1 MDQSVDYIY
10 YSNTEELFLPESLS
24 LAARGAGVAAVPAEL
39 TVCYHAVSQQPK
51 PPRTKQPKSVSS
63 NSNSHHSLNQSRESL
78 ADGVTDVSVNSSAT
92 DSPSVHSTMEQDR
105 AEPGE
110 FDLEDPNLE
119 EKLVNVLKA
128 QGIFDQ
134 FRKDCLS
141 DVDTK
146 VMEPMSTRIFLFILV

>member
-1 MDQSVDYIY
+1 METDQ
-10 YSNTEELFLPESLS
+10 
-24 LAARGAGVAAVPAEL
+24 
-39 TVCYHAVSQQPK
+39 
-51 PPRTKQPKSVSS
+51 
-63 NSNSHHSLNQSRESL
+63 
-78 ADGVTDVSVNSSAT
+78 
-92 DSPSVHSTMEQDR
+92 

-110 FDLEDPNLE
+110 FDLEDPHLE

-146 VMEPMSTRIFLFILV
+146 VRKHMSIRNFVLNIRVKEFLLTNEKCASRHIDL

>member
-1 MDQSVDYIY
+1 MD
-10 YSNTEELFLPESLS
+10 
-24 LAARGAGVAAVPAEL
+24 
-39 TVCYHAVSQQPK
+39 
-51 PPRTKQPKSVSS
+51 
-63 NSNSHHSLNQSRESL
+63 
-78 ADGVTDVSVNSSAT
+78 
-92 DSPSVHSTMEQDR
+92 QDR

-110 FDLEDPNLE
+110 FEYDDPNLE

-146 VMEPMSTRIFLFILV
+146 VMEHMSTRIFVLKRNILLANVKCALSRRHVDL